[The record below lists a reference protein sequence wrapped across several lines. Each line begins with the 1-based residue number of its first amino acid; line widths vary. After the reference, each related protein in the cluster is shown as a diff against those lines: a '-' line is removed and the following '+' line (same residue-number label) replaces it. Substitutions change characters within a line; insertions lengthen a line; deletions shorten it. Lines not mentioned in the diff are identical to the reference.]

1 MSIIAGLEQDVL
13 VAAICADVDA
23 MLLDSLDVSRG
34 SEAATGSGLIFPLKG
49 QSRRVS
55 EQEVRFLFAHAVEAA
70 AAHGKLHYAVE
81 VPTEKTYHFSG
92 QGERRASTDLALYL
106 APDLERPL
114 LNVEFKAH
122 GRSTNRSVHT
132 AVRKDIAKLLAEPCD
147 GLWYHLLGSANGAT
161 LEGLTA
167 VLDGALVDLRDGGL
181 SGYTAA
187 PALAKRLYFHI
198 CVLERRL
205 ALHCCIDVHP
215 GGRGAMLTVPA
226 CSVKQGALAV
236 DDAGAWHVQWGA
248 TG

>member
-1 MSIIAGLEQDVL
+1 
-13 VAAICADVDA
+13 

-132 AVRKDIAKLLAEPCD
+132 AVRKDIASPRWGTRRSPRRRPLGLHRGARARQAPLLP
-147 GLWYHLLGSANGAT
+147 HLRAR
-161 LEGLTA
+161 TA
-167 VLDGALVDLRDGGL
+167 PR
-181 SGYTAA
+181 
-187 PALAKRLYFHI
+187 PALLHRRPPRWPRRDAHRARL
-198 CVLERRL
+198 LSE
-205 ALHCCIDVHP
+205 A
-215 GGRGAMLTVPA
+215 G
-226 CSVKQGALAV
+226 CSGSR
-236 DDAGAWHVQWGA
+236 
-248 TG
+248 